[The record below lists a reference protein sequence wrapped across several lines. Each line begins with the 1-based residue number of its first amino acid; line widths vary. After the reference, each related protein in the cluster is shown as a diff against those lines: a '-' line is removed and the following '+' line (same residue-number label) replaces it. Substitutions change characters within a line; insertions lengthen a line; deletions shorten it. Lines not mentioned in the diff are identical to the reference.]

1 MLLYSKVHDVHMN
14 IQLILTI
21 LNQNLIMKQ
30 QRMILHENTP
40 HNSTT
45 YSSNTGEPNVT
56 YKTYE
61 YICNT
66 CHNSLK

>member
-1 MLLYSKVHDVHMN
+1 MLLCSKMHDVHMN

-30 QRMILHENTP
+30 QRMILMKAHLIIP
-40 HNSTT
+40 PLILP
-45 YSSNTGEPNVT
+45 TGEPNVT